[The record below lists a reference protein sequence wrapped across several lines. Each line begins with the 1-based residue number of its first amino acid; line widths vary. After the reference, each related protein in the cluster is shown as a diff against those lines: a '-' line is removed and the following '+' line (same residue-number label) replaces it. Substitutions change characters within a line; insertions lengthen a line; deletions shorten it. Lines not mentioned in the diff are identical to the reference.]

1 MYIKIF
7 TFLIIHLCS
16 ELIIKQKLKMKKKY
30 FKYINT
36 LFVVIPMTL
45 IMAFV
50 GLMRN
55 YGFGEDWFVKFVNA
69 WSIMLP
75 VAYLA
80 AFVIIP
86 NARKLAERTTSKS

>member
-1 MYIKIF
+1 M
-7 TFLIIHLCS
+7 
-16 ELIIKQKLKMKKKY
+16 KQKY

-55 YGFGEDWFVKFVNA
+55 YGFGEDWFWKFLKA
-69 WSIMLP
+69 WSVMLP

-80 AFVIIP
+80 AFIIIP
-86 NARKLAERTTSKS
+86 NARKLSEKITS

>member
-1 MYIKIF
+1 
-7 TFLIIHLCS
+7 
-16 ELIIKQKLKMKKKY
+16 MKKKY

-36 LFVVIPMTL
+36 LFVVVPMTL

-55 YGFGEDWFVKFVNA
+55 YGFGEDWFLKFLKA
-69 WSIMLP
+69 WSVMLP

-86 NARKLAERTTSKS
+86 NARKLAERTTAKS

>member
-1 MYIKIF
+1 
-7 TFLIIHLCS
+7 
-16 ELIIKQKLKMKKKY
+16 MKKQNFKY

-55 YGFGEDWFVKFVNA
+55 YGFGEDWFYKFLKA
-69 WSIMLP
+69 WTTMLP
-75 VAYLA
+75 VAYFA

-86 NARKLAERTTSKS
+86 NARKLAEKIVHRQ